1 MKQLICSKLLDLMET
16 QHYETIKVTDLVKY
30 IGIGRSTFY
39 SHFDSIYSVLQT
51 IEDDFINGLPV
62 PDANIREGLI
72 NDRKIK
78 IDYLNH
84 LKNNK
89 KAYLVL
95 NSSNGDPSFRVRLGN
110 HSRRILL
117 STISTIS
124 PGTHSATEWRAVYEF
139 YQGGNDRMVSWWLEH
154 VDDISVNDMVILME
168 KLITDIFDRLLT
180 K

>member
-39 SHFDSIYSVLQT
+39 SHFDSIYSVPQT
-51 IEDDFINGLPV
+51 IEDEFINGLPV
-62 PDANIREGLI
+62 PDANIRDVLI

-95 NSSNGDPSFRVRLGN
+95 NSSNGDPSVCGLATIPAGFCSLPLVPSLPAPIPPPNGG
-110 HSRRILL
+110 L
-117 STISTIS
+117 SMSSIREETTGWS
-124 PGTHSATEWRAVYEF
+124 PGGWSMWTTSASTT
-139 YQGGNDRMVSWWLEH
+139 WL
-154 VDDISVNDMVILME
+154 S
-168 KLITDIFDRLLT
+168 
-180 K
+180 